1 MRDDLD
7 EVLNEQ
13 TSVTTAAIP
22 ASAPQK
28 PSTPRRPFTA
38 ADRVRIENLAR
49 SGMPANEIAKRI
61 GRGSSHPQVARLVR
75 QLGLAKPGPG
85 LVALQLT
92 LRPRTWE
99 ALEAAARR
107 RDMKPAALAVEL
119 IDHIIRR
126 GSVDQVR
133 HDG

>member
-1 MRDDLD
+1 
-7 EVLNEQ
+7 
-13 TSVTTAAIP
+13 
-22 ASAPQK
+22 
-28 PSTPRRPFTA
+28 
-38 ADRVRIENLAR
+38 VRIENLAR

-61 GRGSSHPQVARLVR
+61 GRASSHPQVARLVR
-75 QLGLAKPGPG
+75 QLGLAKPSPG
-85 LVALQLT
+85 LVALQLA